1 MTTWLI
7 HRISGLVMIG
17 LFAVKF
23 TTAFYL
29 LPDEKPSWAVFLHR
43 HPAVDISLI
52 ITVSFHTC
60 LGLKNILFD
69 IGLRK
74 EKLLVYAAV
83 AVATTLSIAGTIV
96 YVRLTW

>member
-1 MTTWLI
+1 MTTWFI
-7 HRISGLVMIG
+7 HRISGLIMIG

-23 TTAFYL
+23 ITAFYL

-52 ITVSFHTC
+52 FMVCLHTC
-60 LGLKNILFD
+60 FGLKNILFE

-74 EKLLVYAAV
+74 EKLLVYTAAIV
-83 AVATTLSIAGTIV
+83 GLTLSITGTIL
-96 YVRLTW
+96 YLRLT